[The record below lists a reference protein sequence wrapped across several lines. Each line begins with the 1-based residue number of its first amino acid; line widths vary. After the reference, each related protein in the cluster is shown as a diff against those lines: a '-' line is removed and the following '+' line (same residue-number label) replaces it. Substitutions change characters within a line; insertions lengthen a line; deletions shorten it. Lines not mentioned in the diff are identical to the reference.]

1 MSAPVPPALPPTGP
15 AASTSAPTST
25 PPSSSQTAPTAARG
39 TVLSL
44 PANVTLTQGQAL
56 SAQVISS
63 GNGQLVLATH
73 LGRITVQST
82 VSLAPGTS
90 ILLQVQAAG
99 DAPQVT
105 LHLPSTAG
113 TLPGTPQGA
122 PTRSAGAPTGPMQQ
136 ASQPVTTHLTEG
148 SVVQA
153 AVTRAAQ
160 PPASGTPSAAVNAP
174 LAGRPPTT
182 PSGAPP
188 PATQSTG
195 ATLVAGTNLTLR
207 VMAVSPPGTELPPA
221 ASLVMQSGGRML
233 AATVL
238 GRQPGGAPIATTGTA
253 ELVLS
258 NAPPLPTGS
267 RLLLEVLTLRSPALG
282 EPGAPPSLFG
292 GRWETLNE
300 TLAMLQRIDPALA
313 RQIADGVIPTPG
325 PRLAGSMLF
334 FLSAVLSGEVRRFLD
349 ADAMRHLTRA
359 PGGLGAR
366 LSAEMSQMQRTATDA
381 SGQDWRLFFVPVLT
395 DARLEQLRF
404 MLRKDEGEGKG
415 PDQDAGTRF
424 MIEADMSR
432 LGPFQFDGL
441 ARRKHLD
448 LVIRTHAELPPEMRE
463 EIRSIFGNTIT
474 ALGFTGTIAF
484 RAVPKFE
491 IAPVEKPTERPKDLT
506 V

>member
-1 MSAPVPPALPPTGP
+1 M
-15 AASTSAPTST
+15 
-25 PPSSSQTAPTAARG
+25 
-39 TVLSL
+39 
-44 PANVTLTQGQAL
+44 

-73 LGRITVQST
+73 LGRITVQSN

-122 PTRSAGAPTGPMQQ
+122 PARSAGAPTGPSQQ

-160 PPASGTPSAAVNAP
+160 PPASGAPSAAVNAP
-174 LAGRPPTT
+174 LAGRPPTAP
-182 PSGAPP
+182 PSGVPPPAGQP

-195 ATLVAGTNLTLR
+195 ATLIAGTNLTLR
-207 VMAVSPPGTELPPA
+207 VMAVSPPGNELPPA
-221 ASLVMQSGGRML
+221 ASLVMQTGGRML

-267 RLLLEVLTLRSPALG
+267 RLLLEVLTLRPPALG

-300 TLAMLQRIDPALA
+300 TLAMLQRVDPALA
-313 RQIADGVIPTPG
+313 RQIIDGVIPTPG

-349 ADAMRHLTRA
+349 ADAMRHLTRS
-359 PGGLGAR
+359 PGELGAR

-381 SGQDWRLFFVPVLT
+381 SGQDWRLFFVPILT
-395 DARLEQLRF
+395 DAGLEQLRF
-404 MLRKDEGEGKG
+404 MLRKDEGEGKS
-415 PDQDAGTRF
+415 PDEDAGTRF
-424 MIEADMSR
+424 MIEADMNR

-491 IAPVEKPTERPKDLT
+491 ITPVEKPAERPKDLT

>member
-1 MSAPVPPALPPTGP
+1 MSASVPPTLPPTPP
-15 AASTSAPTST
+15 AAPTSAPT
-25 PPSSSQTAPTAARG
+25 APRG

-44 PANVTLTQGQAL
+44 PENVTLTQGQAL
-56 SAQVISS
+56 SAQVVSS

-82 VSLAPGTS
+82 VSFAPGTS

-105 LHLPSTAG
+105 LHLPSSPGTLAG
-113 TLPGTPQGA
+113 TLQGA
-122 PTRSAGAPTGPMQQ
+122 PARGAGAPSGALQQQ
-136 ASQPVTTHLTEG
+136 ATQPVTTHLTEG

-153 AVTRAAQ
+153 AVTRGAP
-160 PPASGTPSAAVNAP
+160 PPASGTAPAPPAATAALP
-174 LAGRPPTT
+174 AGQPPIAS
-182 PSGAPP
+182 PGAGQP
-188 PATQSTG
+188 PATQPATQPAG
-195 ATLVAGTNLTLR
+195 AVLAAGTNLTLR
-207 VMAVSPPGTELPPA
+207 VLAVAPPGNELPPA
-221 ASLVMQSGGRML
+221 ASLVMQSGGRMV

-238 GRQPGGAPIATTGTA
+238 GHQPGGAPIAAAGSA

-267 RLLLEVLTLRSPALG
+267 RLLLEVLTLRPPVLG
-282 EPGAPPSLFG
+282 ESGAPPSLFG
-292 GRWETLNE
+292 GRWETLSE
-300 TLAMLQRIDPALA
+300 ALAMLQRVDPALA
-313 RQIADGVIPTPG
+313 RQIAGGVIPTPG
-325 PRLAGSMLF
+325 PRLAGSTLF

-349 ADAMRHLTRA
+349 ADAMRHLARA

-381 SGQDWRLFFVPVLT
+381 SGQDWRLFFIPVMT
-395 DARLEQLRF
+395 NEGLEQLRF
-404 MLRKDEGEGKG
+404 MLRQDEGDGKS
-415 PDQDAGTRF
+415 PDEDAGTRF
-424 MIEADMSR
+424 MIEVDMSK

-441 ARRKHLD
+441 TRKKHLD
-448 LVIRTHAELPPEMRE
+448 LVVRTHAELPPEMRE

-491 IAPVEKPTERPKDLT
+491 IAPVEKPVEWPKDLT